1 MAAVSVSQLNNN
13 INTILTSNPRLTRI
27 EVTGEAS
34 NITFHKNG
42 HLYFTLKDAEASI
55 GAVLYDH
62 RRFAQDLSLKTG
74 DEVVVKGRVQFY
86 KKYGSGQ
93 IVVSE
98 ITHSGKGAL
107 NEKYERL
114 RVELQEMGMFDECYK
129 QPIPQYVKRLGVV
142 TAPTGAAIRDIIR
155 TARNRFPGIEIVLYP
170 ALVQG
175 DMAPASIVKGIQIL
189 DGMGLDCIIVGRG
202 GGSLED
208 LWAFNERI
216 VAQAVFDCATP
227 VISGVGHESDTTITD
242 WVADLRA
249 ATPTAAAVAAVFDY
263 EKVVRQMS
271 ADRDRLSGSIKR
283 KIYSLREYCDNLKRV
298 IASKNPETM
307 LGNKKMRLTEA
318 DRHLRLLMAGK
329 LQNMKHALSKY
340 DAMPMRMEKKLSE
353 ARQRLQAYDTL
364 PMKMEAKITDAR
376 FGLSM
381 RAEHLEGLSP
391 LLKLSQGYSLTE
403 DAKGR
408 VISSV
413 ASVKKG
419 DFVRVNVKDGH
430 IDATVDTVFEK
441 KVPDGG
447 ENI

>member
-1 MAAVSVSQLNNN
+1 
-13 INTILTSNPRLTRI
+13 
-27 EVTGEAS
+27 
-34 NITFHKNG
+34 
-42 HLYFTLKDAEASI
+42 
-55 GAVLYDH
+55 
-62 RRFAQDLSLKTG
+62 
-74 DEVVVKGRVQFY
+74 
-86 KKYGSGQ
+86 
-93 IVVSE
+93 
-98 ITHSGKGAL
+98 
-107 NEKYERL
+107 
-114 RVELQEMGMFDECYK
+114 
-129 QPIPQYVKRLGVV
+129 
-142 TAPTGAAIRDIIR
+142 
-155 TARNRFPGIEIVLYP
+155 
-170 ALVQG
+170 
-175 DMAPASIVKGIQIL
+175 
-189 DGMGLDCIIVGRG
+189 
-202 GGSLED
+202 
-208 LWAFNERI
+208 
-216 VAQAVFDCATP
+216 
-227 VISGVGHESDTTITD
+227 
-242 WVADLRA
+242 
-249 ATPTAAAVAAVFDY
+249 
-263 EKVVRQMS
+263 MS

-340 DAMPMRMEKKLSE
+340 DAMPMRMEKKMSE